1 MAHNPVEMRIVLFG
15 KHGQLGGEL
24 FNSLKSLVQV
34 YAYDW
39 PDVDFLAPA
48 SIKRL
53 IVTLHPDMVINAAA
67 YTNVDKA
74 ESEAE
79 RARLINTEAP
89 SLMAETCRTLGAA
102 FVHYST
108 DYVFDGNKGTPY
120 MEEDI
125 PNPLNVYG
133 RSKLEGEHAVLAA
146 GGISLILR
154 TAWVYGT
161 SKDSFVNKV
170 LRWAHSQSEMRIV
183 EDQVSNPTWARALAK
198 ITTHLIVKAGSAPVA
213 WLDEHRGLYHIA
225 GWGFT
230 SRLDWAKAI
239 LRYDPRANSQLV
251 QRVLPARTMEF
262 PTAASRPL
270 FSALNCSKFEKTF
283 ALRLPDWESA
293 LSLAMRT
300 QIGIDNGSKLA

>member
-1 MAHNPVEMRIVLFG
+1 MRIVLFG
-15 KHGQLGGEL
+15 KHGQLGWEL
-24 FNSLKSLVQV
+24 FNSLQSLGQV

-39 PDVDFLAPA
+39 PDIDLLAPA

-53 IVTLHPDMVINAAA
+53 IVALHPDMVINAAA
-67 YTNVDKA
+67 FTNVDKA

-79 RARLINTEAP
+79 HARLINTEAP

-120 MEEDI
+120 MEDDI

-133 RSKLEGEHAVLAA
+133 GSKLEGEHAVLAA
-146 GGISLILR
+146 GGINLILR

-161 SKDSFVNKV
+161 SKDNFVNKV

-198 ITTHLIVKAGSAPVA
+198 ITTHLIVNAGLAPWPGWTSIEDSTISRVGVSQVG
-213 WLDEHRGLYHIA
+213 WIGRKPSCGTTLGPILNLYKESFQH
-225 GWGFT
+225 GPW
-230 SRLDWAKAI
+230 
-239 LRYDPRANSQLV
+239 NSQPRL
-251 QRVLPARTMEF
+251 QGHF
-262 PTAASRPL
+262 
-270 FSALNCSKFEKTF
+270 FSALDCSKFEKTF
-283 ALRLPDWESA
+283 ALRLPDWEST

-300 QIGIDNGSKLA
+300 QIGIDYGSEIA